1 MAIMMINRLEA
12 MLKVN
17 KISSS
22 QGGSGRTS
30 MAMMSNTNAGMLSPE
45 KLKLLRFCR
54 ILDSVSVV
62 MGRYS

>member
-1 MAIMMINRLEA
+1 

-22 QGGSGRTS
+22 QGGSGSTS
-30 MAMMSNTNAGMLSPE
+30 MAMMSSTNAGILSPE